1 MSSIL
6 KRIFTNE
13 YRAEAVK
20 LVTESNLGITVAA
33 LKLGVSVKTYSH
45 WVRQAKA
52 GKLAT
57 IEAPRLQPVG
67 ELQAEISRLKRE
79 LANAGEERDIL
90 MARAPPKKPPRTLR
104 NCPSEVR
111 VYSRQARRAR

>member
-1 MSSIL
+1 MSSIP

-13 YRAEAVK
+13 YFAEAVK
-20 LVTESNLGITVAA
+20 RVTESNLGITVAA

-57 IEAPRLQPVG
+57 IDAPRLHPVG
-67 ELQAEISRLKRE
+67 ELQAEISRFKRE
-79 LANAGEERDIL
+79 LAKACEERDIL
-90 MARAPPKKPPRTLR
+90 MA
-104 NCPSEVR
+104 
-111 VYSRQARRAR
+111 

>member
-33 LKLGVSVKTYSH
+33 LKLGVSVKTFSH

-57 IEAPRLQPVG
+57 IEAPRSQPAVNC
-67 ELQAEISRLKRE
+67 R
-79 LANAGEERDIL
+79 
-90 MARAPPKKPPRTLR
+90 PKSAASNVNWPTP
-104 NCPSEVR
+104 VR
-111 VYSRQARRAR
+111 SVTS